1 MDTPITRRDT
11 EFRKMQPVRL
21 AFPVTSMNV
30 TNPPIGSAIKGSTV
44 IPKIGLSASNM
55 ITAKGPS
62 IAVKKFGRSLDTAE
76 SSCNAPQTP
85 QFPF

>member
-1 MDTPITRRDT
+1 M
-11 EFRKMQPVRL
+11 
-21 AFPVTSMNV
+21 V

-44 IPKIGLSASNM
+44 IPKRGLNASNM

-76 SSCNAPQTP
+76 SSSTPSNAAI
-85 QFPF
+85 PFLDRTFEINIVTTTAQIAGTMF